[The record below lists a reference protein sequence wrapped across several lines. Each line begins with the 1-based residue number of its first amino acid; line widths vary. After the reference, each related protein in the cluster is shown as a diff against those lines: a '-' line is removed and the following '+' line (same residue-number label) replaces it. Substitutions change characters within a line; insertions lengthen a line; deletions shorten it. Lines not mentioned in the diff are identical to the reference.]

1 MVDNE
6 RSEARINLDK
16 SIAETK
22 VAVPQDRAQ
31 KEIETLT
38 SAVLVG
44 IADREKPRM
53 KIVLVYPQARE
64 QQIGL
69 QWGAVFDVK
78 KEVRV

>member
-38 SAVLVG
+38 SAALVRM
-44 IADREKPRM
+44 ADREK
-53 KIVLVYPQARE
+53 YP
-64 QQIGL
+64 G
-69 QWGAVFDVK
+69 
-78 KEVRV
+78 